1 MGTFG
6 VYIQVECGLLVGKE
20 VWGYGIHHTR
30 GMCTP
35 WRGSGAGRGRDEEE
49 RKLYGIN
56 NGIMIEDPGAEAS
69 ELAN

>member
-49 RKLYGIN
+49 RK
-56 NGIMIEDPGAEAS
+56 
-69 ELAN
+69 